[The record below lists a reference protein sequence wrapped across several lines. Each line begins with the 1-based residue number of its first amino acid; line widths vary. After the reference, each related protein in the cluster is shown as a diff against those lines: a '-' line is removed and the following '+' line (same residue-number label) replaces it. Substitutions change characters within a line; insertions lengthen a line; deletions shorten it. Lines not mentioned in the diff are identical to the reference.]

1 MASTKNNIQIRN
13 HPTEENGYII
23 PKHYVAG
30 KYQLIDIMEDQLSK
44 EGFQGWAKGLILK
57 YTARVD
63 ADNKLRS
70 LTKAKYYLDE
80 LINFLS
86 TTDEVSEEHV
96 KPAYYK
102 NQNIETID
110 IIEDQLT
117 PNELEGFYQ
126 GMVIRYICRSTYK
139 NHNLD
144 DFIKAKYYLDRL
156 INKLKGEQDKK

>member
-1 MASTKNNIQIRN
+1 MASTENNINIRK
-13 HPTEENGYII
+13 HPTEDEGYII
-23 PKHYVAG
+23 PQHYVSG

-57 YTARVD
+57 YVARLNTT
-63 ADNKLRS
+63 NKLRS

-86 TTDEVSEEHV
+86 CTEESSEEHI
-96 KPAYYK
+96 KPSYYK
-102 NQNIETID
+102 NQKIETID

-117 PNELEGFYQ
+117 PEELEGFYQ

-144 DFIKAKYYLDRL
+144 DFIKAKYYLDKL
-156 INKLKGEQDKK
+156 ISKLSENK